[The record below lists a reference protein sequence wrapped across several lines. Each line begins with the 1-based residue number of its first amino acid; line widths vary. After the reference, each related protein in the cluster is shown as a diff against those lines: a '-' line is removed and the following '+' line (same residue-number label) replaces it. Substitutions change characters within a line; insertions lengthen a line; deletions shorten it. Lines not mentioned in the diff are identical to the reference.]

1 MALYESLIEKQEEA
15 HTKTLEEKEKTI
27 VWINEQHQ
35 KLKNIQNELEAIVT
49 EVTC

>member
-1 MALYESLIEKQEEA
+1 MALYENLIEQQEEA

-35 KLKNIQNELEAIVT
+35 KLEKIKNELEAIVT
-49 EVTC
+49 QFTS